1 MSDDAATA
9 ERSSSEAV
17 EELLRQLV
25 DARFVLTDREGTVT
39 RWGRP
44 AEDLFG
50 WPGAAM
56 LGRSLVRTLD
66 LPDALPADGG
76 RLTTVARRKD
86 GHELEVALALVPV
99 GMSLSLEFNGFLE
112 ALEIAAPRG
121 DALSRLGRSHRAV
134 VDWIEA
140 ALDGRARLEED
151 GLGAGT
157 IIAFR
162 ALDEPPA
169 APSPHESGARPDT
182 EGPGAAYIELALE
195 DNRQVLAEMGA
206 EVERLRAELGQTHE
220 KLSTL
225 ETAMSQEQGLAEW
238 VDEVHGRL
246 ASVESALAEAP
257 GAEGLEELRGELG
270 ALRAGELERSG
281 EEAELRLLA
290 DQVKASAET
299 AQQARA
305 GLEQLAERAAGAAEA
320 AQSHSSTA
328 LGAAREA
335 ESVAK
340 RAEEHA
346 ARSSDS
352 AGSAAEDQA
361 RLLEAS
367 AAAEGHAQR
376 AHESTQAVEGHA
388 QRAAEQAG
396 RAEALVRRM
405 TEAADAAERRA
416 AEALQAAS
424 SAARAAEVARRS
436 AREAGA
442 DAAAMRGGAAHAR
455 GYEAPAPLARFRG
468 HEGAANGG
476 AAAERDVPRRPSRQG
491 FDDTQRP
498 MATTDLNG
506 HFREL
511 NQAFCDLVGYS
522 EEEFKAAV
530 WPPVMDRPNLPRHRE
545 QMEQLLQGR
554 IDSAEFNTGYLHA
567 QGLMVPLA
575 GTITL
580 VAEDGNP
587 GHFLLAVDA

>member
-9 ERSSSEAV
+9 ESSSSEAV
-17 EELLRQLV
+17 EELLSQLV

-140 ALDGRARLEED
+140 ALEGRARLEED

-169 APSPHESGARPDT
+169 APSPGESGARAHT

-220 KLSTL
+220 KVSTL
-225 ETAMSQEQGLAEW
+225 ETAISQEQRLAEW

-246 ASVESALAEAP
+246 ASLESALAEAP

-281 EEAELRLLA
+281 EEAELKLLA
-290 DQVKASAET
+290 EQVQASAET

-305 GLEQLAERAAGAAEA
+305 GLEQLAERAAGAAQA
-320 AQSHSSTA
+320 HAQRAQEST
-328 LGAAREA
+328 
-335 ESVAK
+335 V
-340 RAEEHA
+340 
-346 ARSSDS
+346 
-352 AGSAAEDQA
+352 
-361 RLLEAS
+361 
-367 AAAEGHAQR
+367 AAEGHAER
-376 AHESTQAVEGHA
+376 AQESTQAVEGFA

-396 RAEALVRRM
+396 HAEALVRRM

-455 GYEAPAPLARFRG
+455 RHEAPAPLARFRG
-468 HEGAANGG
+468 HEGEANGG

-491 FDDTQRP
+491 FDDAQRP

-567 QGLMVPLA
+567 QGLMVPVA

-580 VAEDGNP
+580 VAEGDNP

>member
-17 EELLRQLV
+17 EELLSQLV

-76 RLTTVARRKD
+76 RLTTVARRQD

-140 ALDGRARLEED
+140 ALEGRARLEED

-162 ALDEPPA
+162 ALDDPPA
-169 APSPHESGARPDT
+169 APSPGESGARADT

-220 KLSTL
+220 
-225 ETAMSQEQGLAEW
+225 
-238 VDEVHGRL
+238 RL
-246 ASVESALAEAP
+246 ASVESAVAEAP
-257 GAEGLEELRGELG
+257 GADGLEELRGELG
-270 ALRAGELERSG
+270 AMRAGELERSG
-281 EEAELRLLA
+281 EEAELKLLA
-290 DQVKASAET
+290 EQVKAAAET
-299 AQQARA
+299 AQQSRA

-320 AQSHSSTA
+320 AQGHSSTA

-367 AAAEGHAQR
+367 AAAEAHAQR
-376 AHESTQAVEGHA
+376 AQESTQAVEGHA

-396 RAEALVRRM
+396 HAEALVRRM
-405 TEAADAAERRA
+405 TEAADTAERRA

-442 DAAAMRGGAAHAR
+442 DAAATRGRATNAR
-455 GYEAPAPLARFRG
+455 GYETPAPLARFRG
-468 HEGAANGG
+468 HEGEANGG
-476 AAAERDVPRRPSRQG
+476 AAAERDIPRRPSRQG
-491 FDDTQRP
+491 FDDAERP

-522 EEEFKAAV
+522 EDEFKAAV
-530 WPPVMDRPNLPRHRE
+530 WPPVMDRPNLPKHRE

-580 VAEDGNP
+580 VADGGSP

>member
-17 EELLRQLV
+17 EELLSQLV

-140 ALDGRARLEED
+140 ALEGRARLEED
-151 GLGAGT
+151 SLGAGT

-169 APSPHESGARPDT
+169 APSPGESGARADT

-220 KLSTL
+220 KVSTL

-238 VDEVHGRL
+238 VDEVHRRL

-257 GAEGLEELRGELG
+257 GAESLEDLRGELG

-281 EEAELRLLA
+281 EEAELKLLA
-290 DQVKASAET
+290 EQVKASAET

-305 GLEQLAERAAGAAEA
+305 GLEQLAQRAAGAAEA

-367 AAAEGHAQR
+367 AAAEGHANRAGESTAAAEAHAQR
-376 AHESTQAVEGHA
+376 ARESTAAAQGHAERAQESTQAVEGHA

-396 RAEALVRRM
+396 HAEALV
-405 TEAADAAERRA
+405 
-416 AEALQAAS
+416 
-424 SAARAAEVARRS
+424 
-436 AREAGA
+436 GA
-442 DAAAMRGGAAHAR
+442 
-455 GYEAPAPLARFRG
+455 
-468 HEGAANGG
+468 
-476 AAAERDVPRRPSRQG
+476 
-491 FDDTQRP
+491 
-498 MATTDLNG
+498 
-506 HFREL
+506 
-511 NQAFCDLVGYS
+511 
-522 EEEFKAAV
+522 
-530 WPPVMDRPNLPRHRE
+530 
-545 QMEQLLQGR
+545 
-554 IDSAEFNTGYLHA
+554 
-567 QGLMVPLA
+567 
-575 GTITL
+575 
-580 VAEDGNP
+580 
-587 GHFLLAVDA
+587 